1 MNPLIRLAL
10 GLVLLVVVA
19 AGCSRTASPLG
30 GPEPGDKS
38 PVVEE
43 GKKSLFAKNIFFET
57 KGDRRY
63 VLISAAVAY
72 QPGQFCE
79 YFLCRKD
86 TKEYESV
93 LVADVEPLR
102 VHEALLAA
110 RAKSGSPVQ
119 YEPKF
124 RPPQGDKIKVTLQW
138 EENGRRKSVPA
149 QSWLRDRKTRQEMAC
164 DWVFAG
170 SIFEPNPLDTKGAP
184 TYLANLDGIV
194 MTLANFQTAVLDVSI
209 LSAAQRDLQEFEA
222 FDEHIP
228 AAGTKVSVIL
238 EPVGK

>member
-10 GLVLLVVVA
+10 GLVLLVAVA
-19 AGCSRTASPLG
+19 AGCSRTAGPLG
-30 GPEPGDKS
+30 GPDPGDKS

-57 KGDRRY
+57 KGDKRY
-63 VLISAAVAY
+63 VIISAAVAH

-86 TKEYESV
+86 TKEYESA

-110 RAKSGSPVQ
+110 GAKSGSPVQ
-119 YEPKF
+119 FQPKF
-124 RPPQGDKIKVTLQW
+124 RPPQGAKIKVTLQW
-138 EENGRRKSVPA
+138 EDNGRRKSVPA
-149 QSWLRDRKTRQEMAC
+149 QSWLRDRKTQHEMAC

-170 SIFEPNPLDTKGAP
+170 SSFEPNPLDTKGAP

-209 LSAAQRDLQEFEA
+209 ASAAQRELQEFEA

-228 AAGTKVSVIL
+228 PVGTKVSVIL